1 MEFLV
6 VGLNHR
12 TAPLE
17 VREQLAVTKAQLP
30 EALRAMGSYVSQG
43 VFLCTCNRSEVYT
56 LGPERHLGHSLR
68 QFLADY
74 FNISPI
80 DADRYLYS
88 YRHQECVHHLFR
100 VASSLDSMIIGE
112 GQILRQVRD
121 SFEAAVQANTVQ
133 GPMSRL
139 FHQALRIGK
148 RVRHDTGIGRN
159 ALSVSRACVELAR
172 SLLGDL
178 RQLTVMVLGTGDAG
192 KLAARALRES
202 GVYKMVVINRTF
214 HRAEELAW
222 ELEGE
227 AVPWTDMLNVLKN
240 VDIVISST
248 GSPGYVLGADAVR
261 EAMSVRPERP
271 LFLIDI
277 AVPRD
282 IEPAVNQVNN
292 VFLYD
297 VDDIQTVSDTNRQER
312 EREAQR
318 AEEIVNQEVSQF
330 LDWYSTLDILP
341 TITSLRKRAEEIRE
355 GELAK
360 LMKRLDHKLT
370 PEEMESLEAMTRAIV
385 NKLLHKPTAYLK
397 ERRNPAEARLLRELF
412 NLEASP
418 SGSVRR
424 DEAPS
429 VTG

>member
-43 VFLCTCNRSEVYT
+43 VILCTCNRSEVYT
-56 LGPERHLGHSLR
+56 LGPDGHREHSQ
-68 QFLADY
+68 QFLGDY

-80 DADRYLYS
+80 DADRYLYT
-88 YRHQECVHHLFR
+88 YGHEECVHHLFR
-100 VASSLDSMIIGE
+100 VASSLDSMILGE

-133 GPMSRL
+133 VPMSRL

-148 RVRHDTGIGRN
+148 RVRHDTGIARN
-159 ALSVSRACVELAR
+159 AMSVSRACVQLAR
-172 SLLGDL
+172 QLLGEL

-202 GVYKMVVINRTF
+202 GVNRMVVINRTF
-214 HRAEELAW
+214 HRAEELAC

-227 AVPWTDMLNVLKN
+227 AVPWANMPNVLKD

-248 GSPGYVLGADAVR
+248 GSPGYVLGAGAVQ

-297 VDDIQTVSDTNRQER
+297 VDDIQTVSDTNRQEK
-312 EREAQR
+312 ERDAQR

-330 LDWYSTLDILP
+330 LQWYRTLDVLP
-341 TITSLRKRAEEIRE
+341 TIASLRKRGEEIRE

-360 LMKRLDHKLT
+360 LLKRLDHKLT
-370 PEEMESLEAMTRAIV
+370 PEEMESLGAMTRAIV
-385 NKLLHKPTAYLK
+385 NKLLHDPTAYLK
-397 ERRNPAEARLLRELF
+397 ERRDPADARLLRELF
-412 NLEASP
+412 NLKASP
-418 SGSVRR
+418 
-424 DEAPS
+424 
-429 VTG
+429 